1 MKARI
6 WIALFTLSFVLWLFI
21 TLVLAPWI
29 NGQDVYVFRDAGWS
43 LAQTG
48 HFTSAA
54 LPYMNDMTPRL
65 YAHYTPLMPLLF
77 GIYAFIFPQN
87 AYTGTVFNYLCGLFC
102 AGVLLIAVIKQQSS
116 LLRTLSILAI
126 LILPIAFLTNDR
138 PEALGIALFGLLML
152 CAGREQ
158 FNAPLCGFLVALTF
172 LAHPYLGI
180 LTAAWVALQ
189 IFLRYHA
196 KSDSLPRALKQL
208 AIVAIVAAIIIA
220 IVALVFYLLDPT
232 SLHRFVTHAL
242 GHKTGLGVV
251 SQDAAKG
258 TLLHTI
264 TTGMLQHNIA
274 FMGVFFITVL
284 VNLLLLAWLLIHIKT
299 ARIVEWSLILVAAA
313 ISVMTYAAFR
323 NQGHYFTALATIIPL
338 TLLTIHQ
345 STPRL
350 RNFSLFVLLVVI
362 LAHLPV
368 VGVSLIQR
376 AEELHSFHA
385 AEHQPALLLSKL
397 PSRDSIVA
405 VEGRTYDMYKPYF
418 RHLVELDYAEENKD
432 LAQVQGVANCYG
444 AYGGDDKSLRPFPQF
459 LNPADFQLIEKAPEH
474 MWITLHGHR
483 IAPLQWGYGCDLY
496 TRIQPAAP
504 ALSNEPTLK

>member
-1 MKARI
+1 MKARN
-6 WIALFTLSFVLWLFI
+6 WIALFALSFILWLLV

-29 NGQDVYVFRDAGWS
+29 NGQDVYVFRDAGWN

-65 YAHYTPLMPLLF
+65 YAHYTPLMPFLF
-77 GIYAFIFPQN
+77 GIYAAIFPQN

-102 AGVLLIAVIKQQSS
+102 AAILLIAVIKQQSS
-116 LLRTLSILAI
+116 IFRTLSILAI
-126 LILPIAFLTNDR
+126 LILPIVFLTNDR

-152 CAGREQ
+152 AAGRAQ
-158 FNAPLCGFLVALTF
+158 FNAPLCGLLLALTF
-172 LAHPYLGI
+172 LAHPYIGVLG
-180 LTAAWVALQ
+180 AAWLALQ
-189 IFLRYHA
+189 IILRFRDNHQV
-196 KSDSLPRALKQL
+196 KSDSLPLALKRL
-208 AIVAIVAAIIIA
+208 AIVAIIAAAIIA
-220 IVALVFYLLDPT
+220 IVALIFYLLDPT
-232 SLHRFVTHAL
+232 SLQRFVTHAL

-251 SQDAAKG
+251 SQDASKG

-284 VNLLLLAWLLIHIKT
+284 VNLLLIAWLLVHIKS
-299 ARIVEWSLILVAAA
+299 ARFAEWSLILVAAI
-313 ISVMTYAAFR
+313 ISVMTFAAFR
-323 NQGHYFTALATIIPL
+323 NQGHYFTALATLIPL

-350 RNFSLFVLLVVI
+350 RNFSLFVLLVAIV
-362 LAHLPV
+362 AHLPV

-385 AEHQPALLLSKL
+385 AEHQPSLLLSKL

-418 RHLVELDYAEENKD
+418 RHLVELDYADENTE
-432 LAQVQGVANCYG
+432 LAQVEGVANCYG
-444 AYGGDDKSLRPFPQF
+444 AYGGDDKSLRPFPEY

-483 IAPLQWGYGCDLY
+483 LAPLQWGYGCDLY
-496 TRIQPAAP
+496 TRIHPAA
-504 ALSNEPTLK
+504 SK